1 MIIQTLQV
9 YKVFRCQARR
19 QRVWK
24 PYMLGCILLNR
35 NRFITDFQKQRVMNI
50 LLYYLEYDLRVDA
63 LRVFSLSF
71 GKIKAF
77 FSNEL
82 IVVKCV

>member
-1 MIIQTLQV
+1 M
-9 YKVFRCQARR
+9 K
-19 QRVWK
+19 
-24 PYMLGCILLNR
+24 
-35 NRFITDFQKQRVMNI
+35 I
-50 LLYYLEYDLRVDA
+50 LLYYLEYDRRVDA

-82 IVVKCV
+82 IGVKCV

>member
-1 MIIQTLQV
+1 
-9 YKVFRCQARR
+9 
-19 QRVWK
+19 
-24 PYMLGCILLNR
+24 
-35 NRFITDFQKQRVMNI
+35 MNI

-63 LRVFSLSF
+63 LRLFSIYF

-82 IVVKCV
+82 IGVKCV

>member
-1 MIIQTLQV
+1 
-9 YKVFRCQARR
+9 
-19 QRVWK
+19 
-24 PYMLGCILLNR
+24 
-35 NRFITDFQKQRVMNI
+35 MNI

-63 LRVFSLSF
+63 LRLFSIYF

>member
-1 MIIQTLQV
+1 MIFQTLQV

-19 QRVWK
+19 KRVWK

-35 NRFITDFQKQRVMNI
+35 SRFITDFQKQRVMKI
-50 LLYYLEYDLRVDA
+50 LLYYLEYDLRVHA
-63 LRVFSLSF
+63 LHVFSLSF
-71 GKIKAF
+71 GKIKAL

-82 IVVKCV
+82 IGVKCV

>member
-1 MIIQTLQV
+1 M
-9 YKVFRCQARR
+9 K
-19 QRVWK
+19 
-24 PYMLGCILLNR
+24 
-35 NRFITDFQKQRVMNI
+35 I
-50 LLYYLEYDLRVDA
+50 LLYYLEYDRRVHV

-71 GKIKAF
+71 GKFKAF

>member
-9 YKVFRCQARR
+9 YKGASLSRR

-35 NRFITDFQKQRVMNI
+35 NRFITDFQKQHVMKI

-63 LRVFSLSF
+63 LRLFSISF

-82 IVVKCV
+82 IGVKCV